1 MRKKKRL
8 SGNKEEQQKEDDESS
23 GFETTKDDYRAA
35 KFKLLRNFSVPRNA
49 NPLSSSFELQV
60 YPSPAGMG

>member
-1 MRKKKRL
+1 MKKKKRF
-8 SGNKEEQQKEDDESS
+8 SCNKEGQQKEGDEFS

-35 KFKLLRNFSVPRNA
+35 KFKLLRNFPVPRNA
-49 NPLSSSFELQV
+49 NPLSSSSELRV